1 MDWMGRNNPV
11 DGEPELAGENAD
23 DLKASV
29 HPLQPRLLST
39 SPSGA
44 PLGIGWTEGGRKM
57 NLVLDEL
64 TAASPQADSA
74 CSLENYLALPDHS
87 MDSRIAEA
95 RARLGATTILLG
107 HHYQRDEVIRFADFT
122 GDSYKLSKIAAETD
136 AQYIVFCGVH
146 FMAESAD
153 VLGRDG
159 QQVIL
164 PDLNAGCSMAD
175 MAEISQVE
183 ACWEALER
191 LGLTDGLIPLTYM
204 NSTAAIKAFCGE
216 RGGLVCTSSNARAAF
231 VWAFARGTRIL
242 FLPDQH
248 LGRNTGFAMGI
259 SLDEMAVWDPWALQG
274 GQSKATLAASRIV
287 LWKGHCAV
295 HQRFLPG
302 HVDTVRAKYP
312 GIQVIVHPECRWEV
326 CQKADALG
334 STERLIKIVE
344 DAPTGSMFAIGT
356 EIHLVNRLARRFA
369 AEGKRIITLDDT
381 GCLCTTM
388 YRISPQHLAWA
399 LENLIEGRV
408 VNRIQVRANVKHWAR
423 VALDRMLEVG

>member
-1 MDWMGRNNPV
+1 MAASS
-11 DGEPELAGENAD
+11 EAGE
-23 DLKASV
+23 S
-29 HPLQPRLLST
+29 
-39 SPSGA
+39 
-44 PLGIGWTEGGRKM
+44 
-57 NLVLDEL
+57 
-64 TAASPQADSA
+64 
-74 CSLENYLALPDHS
+74 CSLENYLAMPDHS
-87 MDSRIAEA
+87 MDERIARA
-95 RARLGATTILLG
+95 RERLGATTILLG
-107 HHYQRDEVIRFADFT
+107 HHYQRDEVIRFADAT
-122 GDSYKLSKIAAETD
+122 GDSYKLSKIAAGTE
-136 AQYIVFCGVH
+136 ASYIVFCGVH

-191 LGLTDGLIPLTYM
+191 MRLTDGLVPLTYM

-231 VWAFARGTRIL
+231 EWALARGKRIL

-259 SLDEMAVWDPWALQG
+259 PLNEMVVWDPWAIQG
-274 GQSKATLAASRIV
+274 GQTQDRFAAARVI

-295 HQRFLPG
+295 HQRFLPV
-302 HVDTVRAKYP
+302 HVDNVRARYP

-334 STERLIKIVE
+334 STEQLIAMVE
-344 DAPTGSMFAIGT
+344 RAPAGAMFAVGT

-369 AEGKRIITLDDT
+369 EEGKRVITLDDT

-399 LENLIEGRV
+399 LENLVEGRV
-408 VNRIQVRANVKHWAR
+408 VNRIQVRRGVKHWAR
-423 VALDRMLEVG
+423 VALDRMLEVR